1 MKSSE
6 KGLNDRNSP
15 KGLKKVEVVSRVS
28 FISKGLEMSER
39 SKGSLYRVFKGLKGV
54 KVFRS
59 KCRKKYGGL
68 LGPQG
73 L

>member
-1 MKSSE
+1 M
-6 KGLNDRNSP
+6 
-15 KGLKKVEVVSRVS
+15 VSRVS